1 MNHFRLAIAPS
12 HAERDRIAIE
22 EILNRKELYF
32 RAAYGKDGQET
43 AFLAEGWMDAG
54 MFQNE
59 VMQPLVP
66 YIKDG
71 FVRMLP
77 CGDRHMSS
85 GMEEPAAEFLFD
97 QAAGRWVRHGL
108 PLICRLQKAARRW
121 HTVLTGRKKRKK

>member
-22 EILNRKELYF
+22 NILDKKELYF
-32 RAAYGKDGQET
+32 RAVYEKDGQET

-54 MFQNE
+54 MFQSE

-71 FVRMLP
+71 LVRMLP
-77 CGDRHMSS
+77 CGDRHLSS
-85 GMEEPAAEFLFD
+85 GAEEPAAEFVFD
-97 QAAGRWVRHGL
+97 QTAGRWVRHGL
-108 PLICRLQKAARRW
+108 PLICHLQEEARRW
-121 HTVLTGRKKRKK
+121 YTALTGRKERKK